1 MKNSCKNP
9 YVASQSPWLD
19 KHNQSSFKT
28 RLLLSEIGFLSSTMH
43 FRLYR
48 WIVKNSGVDLFFRGL
63 AQFAPTFPVLGYQG
77 NPVMWI
83 SLPTGR
89 EHSVYIVM
97 GHDEKGTLR
106 LVGGNTFTKPIFR
119 RGFVM
124 SAGDFFTQYDQANG
138 DDRKQLVREAVEKS
152 ARLQESSELDDLQR
166 QCDEFFT
173 MPVYTVILTKSGS
186 MLHAEK
192 ALITGKISFDT
203 SHQFFGEIK

>member
-1 MKNSCKNP
+1 MRTYNAPP
-9 YVASQSPWLD
+9 YLATQSPWID
-19 KHNQSSFKT
+19 TQNQSSFKT
-28 RLLLSEIGFLSSTMH
+28 RLLLSEIGFLSSTVH
-43 FRLYR
+43 FRLYG

-63 AQFAPTFPVLGYQG
+63 AQFTPVFPVLGYQG

-89 EHSVYIVM
+89 GHSVYIVM

-119 RGFVM
+119 SGFVM

-192 ALITGKISFDT
+192 ALITGKINFDT
-203 SHQFFGEIK
+203 SHQFFGEIT